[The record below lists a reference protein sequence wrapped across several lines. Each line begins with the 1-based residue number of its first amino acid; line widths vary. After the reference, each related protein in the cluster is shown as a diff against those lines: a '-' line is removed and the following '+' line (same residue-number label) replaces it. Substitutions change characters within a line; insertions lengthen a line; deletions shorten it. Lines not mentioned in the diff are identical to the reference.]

1 MKRILCL
8 VCCLLLSLTCAAA
21 AEETPR
27 IAAANY
33 ALTFAVEQICGHDW
47 SIFSRL
53 IRDKPFSV

>member
-47 SIFSRL
+47 SIETVN
-53 IRDKPFSV
+53 PE